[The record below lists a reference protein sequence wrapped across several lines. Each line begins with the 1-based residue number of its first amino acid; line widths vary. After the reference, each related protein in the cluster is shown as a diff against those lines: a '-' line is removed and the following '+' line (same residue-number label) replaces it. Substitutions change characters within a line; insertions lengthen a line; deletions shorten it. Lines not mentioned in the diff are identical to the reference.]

1 METIQKLSF
10 QAMPQELAT
19 KLQQLIA
26 ELSIE
31 KIFFHPAT
39 VKDPG
44 HLIIITTIKQ
54 SVEVIYAR
62 KWLRNVFKEH
72 RVLLHVLY
80 SQQLRFIYKNGNP
93 FVPSYCVASAKVYQN
108 PNYKYRV
115 STSWMDFK
123 KRYKY
128 YEHEYFR
135 HHDVLKTLANEF
147 HGLDARTS
155 VFITYLSILEHHISF
170 LENLF
175 IGHSLYYKNL
185 TERIKYLAQ
194 FLPEIEGLFVK
205 QNAETYYLLE
215 QLEKARAG
223 EGQVDEINIHYEL
236 YNALTE
242 VEQHLYKLVSERFQE
257 LKKRIKVYSKTNHS
271 TVTTSTLSTVETH
284 VSMLV
289 SQIIKIKQVEEIY
302 LFHKIQTATN
312 TCYYLMLIGDGLS
325 TELLNR
331 MQQSVVDRFQ
341 GAYSVLILG
350 HSRMWIQKELFIH
363 QLFFRNIMTDEN
375 KVYQAPNKHYTL
387 HWEKPYTPNYPDLDY
402 LYNAANAMSSQYFL
416 LRQNLEEGNVEGLNV
431 LFSNAVLRIFRTY
444 VFAGTSYL
452 PNYLSAY
459 NLWMLCLYAQPNIK
473 KLEYLFEK
481 LSGDSFFKEVDYNS
495 RFQHRLSRLTGEK
508 LLVMDEILNVLT
520 LELRT
525 ECQPG
530 VVGGMDENDLGR

>member
-1 METIQKLSF
+1 METTQNMSF
-10 QAMPQELAT
+10 QAMPQELDT
-19 KLQQLIA
+19 KLQQLIV

-31 KIFFHPAT
+31 TVFFHAAT
-39 VKDPG
+39 VKEPG
-44 HLIIITTIKQ
+44 HLIIISTVKRN
-54 SVEVIYAR
+54 VEIIYAR
-62 KWLRNVFKEH
+62 KWLRNACKEH
-72 RVLLHVLY
+72 LILLHVLY
-80 SQQLRFIYKNGNP
+80 SQQLRYSYKNGNP

-108 PNYKYRV
+108 THYKFRV
-115 STSWMDFK
+115 STEWKGFK

-128 YEHEYFR
+128 YENEYF
-135 HHDVLKTLANEF
+135 HHLDVLKTLANEF
-147 HGLDARTS
+147 HGLDARSS
-155 VFITYLSILEHHISF
+155 VFIIYLSILEHHISF

-175 IGHSLYYKNL
+175 IGHSFYDKNL

-194 FLPEIEGLFVK
+194 YLPEIEGLFVK
-205 QNAETYYLLE
+205 QNAERYYLLE

-236 YNALTE
+236 YNALTK
-242 VEQHLYKLVSERFQE
+242 VEQHLYKLVSERFLE
-257 LKKRIKVYSKTNHS
+257 LKRRVKVYSKTNHS
-271 TVTTSTLSTVETH
+271 TVTASTLSVVETH
-284 VSMLV
+284 LSLLV
-289 SQIIKIKQVEEIY
+289 PQIIKTRQVEEIY
-302 LFHKIQTATN
+302 LFHKVQTVTN
-312 TCYYLMLIGDGLS
+312 TSNYLMLIGDGLS

-375 KVYQAPNKHYTL
+375 RVYQAPNKHFTL

-402 LYNAANAMSSQYFL
+402 LYNAADTMSSQYSL
-416 LRQNLEEGNVEGLNV
+416 LRQNLEGGNVEGLNV

-452 PNYLSAY
+452 PNYLSAF

-481 LSGDSFFKEVDYNS
+481 LSDDSFFKEVDYNS
-495 RFQHRLSRLTGEK
+495 RFQHRISRLTEEK
-508 LLVMDEILNVLT
+508 LLIMDEILNVLT
-520 LELRT
+520 LELRIAF
-525 ECQPG
+525 QRG
-530 VVGGMDENDLGR
+530 SNHLK

>member
-1 METIQKLSF
+1 METIQNLSF
-10 QAMPQELAT
+10 QALPRELET

-31 KIFFHPAT
+31 TVFFHAAT
-39 VKDPG
+39 VKEPG
-44 HLIIITTIKQ
+44 HLIIIATIKKN
-54 SVEVIYAR
+54 VEVIYSR
-62 KWLRNVFKEH
+62 KWLRNVFREH
-72 RVLLHVLY
+72 RVLLHVLD
-80 SQQLRFIYKNGNP
+80 SRQLRYIYKNGNP
-93 FVPSYCVASAKVYQN
+93 FVPSYCTASAKVYQN
-108 PNYKYRV
+108 THYKFRV
-115 STSWMDFK
+115 STEWKRFK
-123 KRYKY
+123 KRYKNC
-128 YEHEYFR
+128 ENEYFH

-147 HGLDARTS
+147 HVLDARSS

-175 IGHSLYYKNL
+175 IGHSFYYKNL

-194 FLPEIEGLFVK
+194 YLTEIEGLFVK

-242 VEQHLYKLVSERFQE
+242 VEQHLYNLVSERFLE
-257 LKKRIKVYSKTNHS
+257 LKRRVKVYSKTNHS
-271 TVTTSTLSTVETH
+271 TVTAPTLSLVETH
-284 VSMLV
+284 LSMLV
-289 SQIIKIKQVEEIY
+289 SQIIKIRQVEEIY
-302 LFHKIQTATN
+302 LFHKVQTPTN

-325 TELLNR
+325 TELLNG
-331 MQQSVVDRFQ
+331 MQQSVVERFQ

-375 KVYQAPNKHYTL
+375 RVYQAPNKHFTL
-387 HWEKPYTPNYPDLDY
+387 HWEKPYTLNYPDLDY
-402 LYNAANAMSSQYFL
+402 LYNAADTMSSQYSL

-444 VFAGTSYL
+444 VFTGTSYL

-495 RFQHRLSRLTGEK
+495 KFQHLLSRLTEEK
-508 LLVMDEILNVLT
+508 MLIMDEILKGLT
-520 LELRT
+520 FELKIV
-525 ECQPG
+525 CQRG
-530 VVGGMDENDLGR
+530 